1 MSKHVRQT
9 PADDDFRQWF
19 TDKVVTLKQRSEM
32 ILRDGQEHHPMLF
45 VFERDGASVGIVP
58 LPPFE
63 TNLDKDIAAHLHKKL
78 GEMSDRFDGVIMLVE
93 AWAAVTDANYKY
105 GDRISDRPD
114 KFEIL
119 MFNGIRGTM
128 QLLAD
133 FRINADRT
141 LESEMR
147 IRDPTDFTTGSTGR
161 FIVGDD
167 GQLDS

>member
-58 LPPFE
+58 LPPFQ

-93 AWAAVTDANYKY
+93 AWAAIADATDYKY
-105 GDRISDRPD
+105 GRSHQRSS
-114 KFEIL
+114 
-119 MFNGIRGTM
+119 R
-128 QLLAD
+128 QV
-133 FRINADRT
+133 
-141 LESEMR
+141 
-147 IRDPTDFTTGSTGR
+147 RDPDVQRHPGHHAAARRLSYQRRPHTGERDADT
-161 FIVGDD
+161 
-167 GQLDS
+167 